1 MIHKEIY
8 GSLKTR
14 IVNQIL
20 EGLPD
25 SENNQSYAI
34 LFEGD

>member
-8 GSLKTR
+8 SSLKR
-14 IVNQIL
+14 KIVNQIL
-20 EGLPD
+20 EGLSN